1 MAAQPRI
8 VIIGAGI
15 VGCAMADELTRRGC
29 THVTVLEQGTLPAA
43 GDGTRSVPGMLFRT
57 TGDRTMTRLADATAA
72 TYARTTL
79 DGSRAFRP
87 VGGLQVATTA
97 ERLTDLHRRHGRATA
112 SGIVSR
118 VVDASECATLHPLI
132 DPSTILGGLYV
143 PGDGLISPVVAV
155 RAQAGA
161 ATSRGATFLE
171 RRRVTGIER
180 SGGRVRSVRT
190 SVGERFEADMVVS
203 CAGTR
208 GPVVGALAGVTIPL
222 VPMAHRYAIT
232 SPVAALNA
240 VHALES
246 LTGRADPS
254 LPILRHRDA
263 DLYVCEHGDRIGIG
277 AFATEDLGP
286 SWDAARALLPALAD
300 TTAEQEIESALPFSP
315 DGLPLLGEH
324 PDLAGF
330 WSAEAVWSTHAAGV
344 AEAMAEWMTTGR
356 PAVGDQP
363 IDLSC
368 LHLDRFDPPAV
379 ARPVD
384 SGAFGSRQVEL
395 RAVFGEEAGRQRPLW
410 FEANAALPEV
420 CETPRRRGWAARNW
434 SPVAGA
440 EALLT
445 RRAAGLFD
453 LSQWRR
459 VEVSGPHAC
468 EFLERLTTSR
478 IDRPVGTVTSTLM
491 LDEAA
496 GIRADL
502 TVTRLGPQRFALGVT
517 NRLDVGLLRSH
528 ARAGVTIRDVTGETC
543 ALGLWGPK
551 VPEILDGLVPGR
563 AQHLGPFE
571 AAEFSVGPVP
581 VTGLRV
587 SRVGEYGWEFS
598 AAAEHGD
605 ALWDTIFV
613 AGARHGMVAAGWH
626 AFSSLR
632 METGHCLRGADIS
645 AEHDPDACGLGSA
658 VDMDKGPF
666 VGRAALARR
675 RLAGPP
681 ARSLVTLVLDHPQA
695 VLLGGEPVYDVPAA
709 RRSGPVLVDSDSGV
723 PDPAGGDGGV
733 LGHVAS
739 AAVGH
744 TVGESIAHV
753 WLPTERAVAG
763 TRVEVECLGLRL
775 GAEVVDGPRHA
786 PVDGPG
792 AGLIHPT
799 ATS

>member
-1 MAAQPRI
+1 MATQPRI

-15 VGCAMADELTRRGC
+15 LGCALADELTRRGRA
-29 THVTVLEQGTLPAA
+29 HVTVLDEGPLPATGA
-43 GDGTRSVPGMLFRT
+43 STRHAPGMLFRA

-79 DGSRAFRP
+79 NGSGAFRP
-87 VGGLQVATTA
+87 VGGLELATTP
-97 ERLTDLHRRHGRATA
+97 ERLTDLHRRHGRAAA
-112 SGIVSR
+112 SGTGSR
-118 VVDASECATLHPLI
+118 IVDASECATLHPLI

-143 PGDGLISPVVAV
+143 PGDGLVSPVVAA

-161 ATSRGATFLE
+161 ATSRGATFLGH
-171 RRRVTGIER
+171 RRVTGIER
-180 SGGRVRSVRT
+180 SGGRVRSVHT
-190 SVGERFEADMVVS
+190 SAGERFEADMVVS

-208 GPVVGALAGVTIPL
+208 GLLVGALAGLTIPL
-222 VPMAHRYAIT
+222 VPVVHRYVIT
-232 SPVAALNA
+232 SPVAALDA

-263 DLYVCEHGDRIGIG
+263 DLDVCEHGDRIGIG
-277 AFATEDLGP
+277 AFVTEDVGP
-286 SWDAARALLPALAD
+286 SWDAALALLPGLAD
-300 TTAEQEIESALPFSP
+300 ATCEEEIESALPFSP

-330 WSAEAVWSTHAAGV
+330 WSAEAVRSTHAAGV

-356 PAVGDQP
+356 PAVGGEP

-368 LHLDRFDPPAV
+368 AHLDRFDP
-379 ARPVD
+379 RPVGP
-384 SGAFGSRQVEL
+384 GAFGSRQVEL
-395 RAVFGEEAGRQRPLW
+395 RAVFGDAAGGQRPLW

-420 CETPRRRGWAARNW
+420 CETPRRRGRAARNW
-434 SPVAGA
+434 SPVTGA

-453 LSQWRR
+453 LSRWRR
-459 VEVSGPHAC
+459 VEVTGPGAR

-478 IDRPVGTVTSTLM
+478 IDRPVGTVLSTLM

-496 GIRADL
+496 GVRADL
-502 TVTRLGPQRFALGVT
+502 TVTRLGPQRFELGMT
-517 NRLDVGLLRSH
+517 SRLDVGLLRSH
-528 ARAGVTIRDVTGETC
+528 TMPGVTIRDVTDETC

-551 VPEILDGLVPGR
+551 VPEILDGLVPGG
-563 AQHLGPFE
+563 AQHLGPSE

-581 VTGLRV
+581 VTGLRT

-598 AAAEHGD
+598 AAAEHGE
-605 ALWDTIFV
+605 ALWDTLFV
-613 AGARHGMVAAGWH
+613 AGARHGLVAAGWH

-695 VLLGGEPVYDVPAA
+695 VLLGQEPVYDVPAA
-709 RRSGPVLVDSDSGV
+709 RRSRGPVLVDSDSGV
-723 PDPAGGDGGV
+723 PAPAGGDGGV

-753 WLPTERAVAG
+753 WLPTERAVTG

-786 PVDGPG
+786 PADGTG
-792 AGLIHPT
+792 ASLIHPT